1 VDYCNGGQVRLYG
14 ADNPDAMRGI
24 YLDGIVL
31 DEYADMDP
39 RVWSE
44 IIRPALAD
52 RRA

>member
-1 VDYCNGGQVRLYG
+1 
-14 ADNPDAMRGI
+14 
-24 YLDGIVL
+24 VL

-39 RVWSE
+39 RAWSE